1 MAWSENLAA
10 MNAAIFPTLGDGMA
24 TWTGVA
30 SPVWV
35 IVRRPDVTMGQG
47 LGEALAQGT
56 FIEVQAVDVPSP
68 AKGHQVALGDLQ
80 FKIIAQPQK
89 GDDASVWICEA
100 VEL

>member
-1 MAWSENLAA
+1 MSWSENLAS
-10 MNAAIFPTLGDGMA
+10 MNAAIFPVLSDGMA

-35 IVRRPDVTMGQG
+35 IVRRPDVTLGQG

-56 FIEVQAVDVPSP
+56 FIDVQVVDVPNPS
-68 AKGHQVALGDLQ
+68 KGHEVALGDLR

-89 GDDASVWICEA
+89 GDDASVWTCEA